1 MTVIGR
7 RVAKIKNHVIVMLC
21 CPIFAFNHGVISPL
35 IQPKSM
41 KQNNFD
47 DAKLEINQVLLWLQ
61 IDCMLSDKDYEK
73 CQQYAVA
80 AVNKNKQAL
89 KVIAESQVQDQ
100 TQLGK
105 ILSLENLT
113 QWLAKKVELPYY
125 YFDPLKIDV
134 PAVTAVFSKAYACN
148 YNILPIKAKADEI
161 IIATAEPFV
170 RSWETDLAKMHPGK
184 LKRVLANPDEIKRYL
199 EEFYTFAKSLKGAQ
213 ARTEDQGSSTLHN
226 FEQLVELSKATD
238 LDANNQHVVNLVGWL
253 LQYAFDQH
261 ASDIHIEPRRKL
273 GNVRFRIDGILH
285 TVYQLPPTIMNAVLG
300 RLKIL
305 GRMNIAEKRLP
316 QDGRIKTKAI
326 DHKEIE
332 LRLSTMPT
340 AFGEK
345 MVLRIFDPE
354 VLLRDYAQLGFNER
368 ELLIWNRLI
377 NQSHGIV
384 LVTGPTGSGKTTT
397 LYSTLKR
404 LATPEINL
412 CTVEDPI
419 EQIEPSFNQMQVQ
432 TNIGLTFA
440 SGIRTLMRQDPDVIM
455 VGEIRDLETAEM
467 AVQASLTG
475 HLVFSTLHTNNA
487 PAAISRLLNIGV
499 PAYLIQ
505 QTVLGIMAQRL
516 LRTLCKHCKQAVA
529 TEESRWQALVAPF
542 KINPPSV
549 MYEAVGCKDCRH
561 TGYAGRIGIYEIF
574 DNSPTLQKLILE
586 NCDLAALQK
595 QAIKEGMR
603 PLRLSGAEKVAT
615 GLTTLAEV
623 LRVAPE
629 VIEF

>member
-1 MTVIGR
+1 
-7 RVAKIKNHVIVMLC
+7 
-21 CPIFAFNHGVISPL
+21 
-35 IQPKSM
+35 M
-41 KQNNFD
+41 KQNNTD
-47 DAKLEINQVLLWLQ
+47 DTKLDINQVLLWLQ

-80 AVNKNKQAL
+80 PVNKHKHAL
-89 KVIAESQVQDQ
+89 KVIAESEVQDQ

-105 ILSLENLT
+105 VLSLENLT
-113 QWLAKKVELPYY
+113 QWLSKKVDLPYY

-134 PAVTAVFSKAYACN
+134 PAVTGVFSKAYACN
-148 YNILPIKAKADEI
+148 YNILPIKATATEI
-161 IIATAEPFV
+161 IVATAEPYI
-170 RSWETDLAKMHPGK
+170 RSWEIDLAKMHTGK

-199 EEFYTFAKSLKGAQ
+199 DEFYTFAKSLKGAQ
-213 ARTEDQGSSTLHN
+213 ARTEDNATSTLQN
-226 FEQLVELSKATD
+226 FEQLVELSKASD
-238 LDANNQHVVNLVGWL
+238 LDANNQHIVNLVGWL

-285 TVYQLPPTIMNAVLG
+285 TVYQLPAPIMNAVLG

-316 QDGRIKTKAI
+316 QDGRIKTKAV

-345 MVLRIFDPE
+345 MVMRIFDPE

-368 ELLIWNRLI
+368 ELDIWNRMI
-377 NQSHGIV
+377 SQPHGII

-404 LATPEINL
+404 LATSEVNL

-432 TNIGLTFA
+432 ANIGLTFA
-440 SGIRTLMRQDPDVIM
+440 SGIRTLMRQDPDIIM

-499 PAYLIQ
+499 PSYLIQ

-516 LRTLCKHCKQAVA
+516 LRVLCKHCKKAI
-529 TEESRWQALVAPF
+529 TPEEHRWQVLVAPF
-542 KINPPSV
+542 KISLPSNI
-549 MYEAVGCKDCRH
+549 YQAVGCKECRH
-561 TGYAGRIGIYEIF
+561 TGYSGRIGIYEIF
-574 DNSPTLQKLILE
+574 DNCPALQKLIVE
-586 NCDLAALQK
+586 SCDLAALQK
-595 QAIKEGMR
+595 QAIREGMR
-603 PLRLSGAEKVAT
+603 PLRLSGAEKVAA
-615 GLTTLAEV
+615 GLTTIEEV
-623 LRVAPE
+623 LRVASE
-629 VIEF
+629 VIEL